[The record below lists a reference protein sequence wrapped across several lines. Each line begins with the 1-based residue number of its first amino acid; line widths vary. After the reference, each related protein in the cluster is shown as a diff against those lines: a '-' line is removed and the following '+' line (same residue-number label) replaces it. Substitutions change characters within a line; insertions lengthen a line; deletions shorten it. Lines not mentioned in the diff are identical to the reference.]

1 MNKKKQSKGANA
13 KSGLKQN
20 KRMRRRWITFVRMC
34 RYGVNNFSRN
44 AWLTAAATAVM
55 TITLLIVFATL
66 SARSILTSTIDEMVK
81 SQVDVSI
88 YLKSDTEKDEAE
100 TLKKRLEK
108 QSNVLSVD
116 YVSSNDARQIYID
129 ENNPSKEQLEVI
141 SELTDER
148 NPFPAS
154 LKIVVKDL
162 NNMSGI
168 KKLVESDSDFQSTI
182 DPNNEPSFE
191 GKQAIIQTIGG
202 WINFSERVGLIATV
216 IFISISVLIIF
227 NTIRMAIFNR
237 KEEIEMM
244 KLIGADKNFIRGPF
258 TVEAMM
264 YGFIAAIIAFA
275 LGLAGIFGIKQKLV
289 DYGIAVQPTIDAIIT
304 HSPFV
309 IIGLILLGCFIG
321 VISSFFAVRR
331 YLKV

>member
-1 MNKKKQSKGANA
+1 MNKKKQQAESA
-13 KSGLKQN
+13 KSGLRQN
-20 KRMRRRWITFVRMC
+20 KRMRRQWITFMRMC

-44 AWLTAAATAVM
+44 AWLTVAATAVM
-55 TITLLIVFATL
+55 TITLLIVFTTL
-66 SARSILTSTIDEMVK
+66 AARDVLTNTIDDLYSK
-81 SQVDVSI
+81 VDVSI
-88 YLKSDTEKDEAE
+88 YLKPDVDKEAVDNMQQ
-100 TLKKRLEK
+100 KLER
-108 QSNVLSVD
+108 QGNVSKVNYISTD
-116 YVSSNDARQIYID
+116 QARQAYID
-129 ENNPSKEQLEVI
+129 QDNPSKEQLETI
-141 SELTDER
+141 AELET

-154 LKIVVKDL
+154 LRVVVRDL
-162 NNMSGI
+162 NNMDGI
-168 KKLVESDSDFQSTI
+168 RNLVENDSEFQESI
-182 DPNNEPSFE
+182 DPNNKPSFE
-191 GKQAIIQTIGG
+191 GKRAVIQTIGS

-264 YGFIAAIIAFA
+264 YGFIAALIAFG
-275 LGLAGIFGIKQKLV
+275 LGLAGVFAIKEKLT

-304 HSPFV
+304 NSPFIV
-309 IIGLILLGCFIG
+309 MGLIALGCLIG
-321 VISSFFAVRR
+321 VISSAFAVRR